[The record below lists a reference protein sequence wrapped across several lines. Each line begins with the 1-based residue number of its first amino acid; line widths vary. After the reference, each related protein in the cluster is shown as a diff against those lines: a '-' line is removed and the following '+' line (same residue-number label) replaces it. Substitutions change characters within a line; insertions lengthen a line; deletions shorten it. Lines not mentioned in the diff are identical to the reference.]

1 MNKLLIIGLDGFD
14 PDLFEKWDSGLP
26 NLSLIKRKGF
36 YTRLKSVFPPDSVPA
51 WTTIYTG
58 LSPDKHGIIHSIDY
72 LEKNYRKLKFDFHIF
87 KGKTFWDIAG
97 FHEKKVCI
105 INPFLAYPVW
115 PVNGIM
121 VNGPVF
127 VSGENQSYPE
137 DILKRY
143 DIPPL
148 GGIVDFPT
156 KNTLEEFYKKTIK
169 LTLDEARFGLRL
181 LENVSWDLFFISF
194 LTPDRIQH
202 FFWRYCD
209 KNDPTYPSSN
219 KHENKIKEAYIL
231 FDKIVGNFL
240 DEIDCSTTVI
250 VLSDHGHGMRCPMCF
265 NIKEYLRRRGFVY
278 TKIGKSMFLNYVI
291 EKLKFY
297 TLNIIYH
304 FELEISG
311 LIKKIPGKRTLKES
325 SYLMQPNKSLVNIP
339 NLNGSNPYGGIE
351 LNRKLLDAKG
361 INYEKFRENL
371 IKELKEL
378 KTPDGEFVF
387 EYICKREEIYNSA
400 KYFPDILFKLNERYG
415 VSWQLY
421 SPLFSINPTHKKI
434 SGGHKQYGVFFA
446 YNYDGKINN
455 SHPTLVDIV
464 PTILQMLDIDIG
476 RFEGK
481 PVISK

>member
-1 MNKLLIIGLDGFD
+1 
-14 PDLFEKWDSGLP
+14 
-26 NLSLIKRKGF
+26 
-36 YTRLKSVFPPDSVPA
+36 
-51 WTTIYTG
+51 
-58 LSPDKHGIIHSIDY
+58 
-72 LEKNYRKLKFDFHIF
+72 
-87 KGKTFWDIAG
+87 
-97 FHEKKVCI
+97 
-105 INPFLAYPVW
+105 
-115 PVNGIM
+115 M

-156 KNTLEEFYKKTIK
+156 KNTLEQFYKKTIK

-194 LTPDRIQH
+194 LTLDRIQH

-231 FDKIVGNFL
+231 FDKIVGDFL
-240 DEIDCSTTVI
+240 DEIDCSTTI
-250 VLSDHGHGMRCPMCF
+250 ILLSDHGHGMRCPMCF
-265 NIKEYLRRRGFVY
+265 NIKEYL
-278 TKIGKSMFLNYVI
+278 I
-291 EKLKFY
+291 
-297 TLNIIYH
+297 
-304 FELEISG
+304 ELEISG
-311 LIKKIPGKRTLKES
+311 LIKKIPGKKTLKES

-415 VSWQLY
+415 VSWQFY
-421 SPLFSINPTHKKI
+421 SPLFSINLTHKKI

-446 YNYDGKINN
+446 YNYNGKVNN
-455 SHPTLVDIV
+455 YNPSLIDIA
-464 PTILQMLDIDIG
+464 PTILHILGIEANKFD
-476 RFEGK
+476 GK
-481 PVISK
+481 PVIIK